1 MPGDNVKV
9 QMKLNFPI
17 TISKGARFA
26 LREGGKTIAA
36 GIVSDILPEETV
48 IDFGKV
54 VKKKETPQ
62 PTTAQ
67 PATTTQ
73 AKG

>member
-36 GIVSDILPEETV
+36 GIVSDILP
-48 IDFGKV
+48 
-54 VKKKETPQ
+54 
-62 PTTAQ
+62 
-67 PATTTQ
+67 
-73 AKG
+73 